1 MAMLEKRAGEEL
13 FRKHVSTVV
22 AAGLAALAA
31 EQAAAA
37 GKEAPAASAGA
48 AGAAAAA
55 AAAGGAAAQG
65 DGGAGAAAAGSRL
78 LDTMAFLN
86 DLGRWAEGRI
96 ITQVLVTRTANA
108 HRGIHCSALAPSRA
122 PASDGNATCP
132 YQPSFPMPCNDG
144 FRGAECPW
152 AFRSV

>member
-1 MAMLEKRAGEEL
+1 MAYVLPVVFPSPACKQQRSRPSQLNSPACLPLLCQAVAVVAMLEKRAGEEL

-96 ITQVLVTRTANA
+96 ITQVLLTGQHMEIA
-108 HRGIHCSALAPSRA
+108 
-122 PASDGNATCP
+122 
-132 YQPSFPMPCNDG
+132 
-144 FRGAECPW
+144 
-152 AFRSV
+152 